1 MTDHE
6 TEEELV
12 KRFLRYVKVPSQSEA
27 NGGVKVPSTESQW
40 DMAHLLQE
48 ALNALGMDISP
59 RICPQARRTVPP
71 SGSARIWIRSTSRS
85 APS

>member
-27 NGGVKVPSTESQW
+27 NGGTKVPSTESQ
-40 DMAHLLQE
+40 
-48 ALNALGMDISP
+48 
-59 RICPQARRTVPP
+59 
-71 SGSARIWIRSTSRS
+71 
-85 APS
+85 